1 MTKKNDVTYARTDF
15 SNALEGWQRV
25 DDVCAGEDA
34 IKDGRETYLP
44 KLNALDKSKENT
56 ERYERYLERA
66 VFYPFTAR
74 TLDGMVGTVFKKEPS
89 IQAPPTL
96 AYVKDNIDGQGIS
109 LVQQSKDTLSNVMKK
124 GRHALYVDFPATE
137 RPLSAAEMATGHY
150 QATIKSIPASA
161 VRNWKTTTIGSKTV
175 LSLIVIEEELET
187 DTEDGFG
194 TETEPQY
201 RVLRLKE
208 GVYQVEIWRQAKDK
222 KSWEMV
228 SDPVIPKKGSKK
240 SWDRIPFT
248 FVGAENNDS
257 AIDKAP
263 LLDLA
268 NLNIAHF
275 RNSADYED
283 SVFFC
288 GQVQPYITEL
298 DVEWR
303 NHMENNGIHFGSR
316 NPMLLPKNSK
326 IGMAQAEPNTLA
338 FEAMTHKEDQ
348 AKGIGARL
356 LEKGLAV
363 KTATEA
369 QSDNESEHSVLS
381 LAVSNVNDAY
391 LQALSWVA
399 EFMNAV
405 SEDIEFSINRDFLD
419 HKLDPQVLTALV
431 GAWQTGEL
439 ISNKDIWAYLRKVGL
454 IDSEKTDEEIADEL
468 ATNDDGLG
476 LDDDDDAG
484 EAA

>member
-1 MTKKNDVTYARTDF
+1 MSTKNDVTFARTDF
-15 SNALEGWQRV
+15 ANALNGWQRV
-25 DDVCAGEDA
+25 DDVCAGEDQ
-34 IKDGRETYLP
+34 IKAGKSKYLP
-44 KLNALDKSKENT
+44 KLNPLDKSKENRN
-56 ERYERYLERA
+56 RYDRYLERA

-74 TLDGMVGTVFKKEPS
+74 TLDGMVGAVFKKEPS
-89 IQAPPTL
+89 IQAPSSL
-96 AYVKDNIDGQGIS
+96 EYIRDNIDGQGIS
-109 LVQQSKDTLSNVMKK
+109 LVQQSKDTLANVMKK
-124 GRHALYVDFPATE
+124 GRHALYADFPITE
-137 RPLSAAEMATGHY
+137 KPVSAAEMATGHY
-150 QATIKSIPASA
+150 QATIKSIPATA
-161 VRNWKTTTIGSKTV
+161 IRNWKTTTIGSKTF

-194 TETEPQY
+194 VETETQF
-201 RVLRLKE
+201 RVLKLLN
-208 GVYQVEIWRQAKDK
+208 GDYTVEIWRQAEDK
-222 KSWEMV
+222 KSW
-228 SDPVIPKKGSKK
+228 VIAEGPLQPKKGNKA
-240 SWDRIPFT
+240 SWDMIPLT

-268 NLNIAHF
+268 NLNIAHY

-283 SVFFC
+283 SAFFC

-298 DVEWR
+298 DEEWR
-303 NHMENNGIHFGSR
+303 KHLEENGIHLGSR
-316 NPMLLPKNSK
+316 NPILLPRNSTM
-326 IGMAQAEPNTLA
+326 GFAQAEPNTLA
-338 FEAMTHKEDQ
+338 FEAMKHKEEQ
-348 AKGIGARL
+348 AKALGARL

-391 LQALSWVA
+391 LQALEWVA
-399 EFMNAV
+399 EFMNANP
-405 SEDIEFSINRDFLD
+405 EDIEFTINRDFLD

-431 GAWQTGEL
+431 NAWQTGEL

-468 ATNDDGLG
+468 ASNDSGLG